1 MPEVEIQYLAVIAA
15 AMANVAIGAVWYSP
29 FVFGRTWMAHSGL
42 RPEDMKGKGRAM
54 LISAAVALVT
64 AFMLAYFFD
73 LLDVQ
78 TPGAGISLAFRAW
91 LGFAAAVMALDL
103 GFGGKHF
110 RVYLIDAGNQLAA
123 FLAMGAILSIWR

>member
-64 AFMLAYFFD
+64 A
-73 LLDVQ
+73 
-78 TPGAGISLAFRAW
+78 
-91 LGFAAAVMALDL
+91 
-103 GFGGKHF
+103 
-110 RVYLIDAGNQLAA
+110 
-123 FLAMGAILSIWR
+123 